1 MRISISRGLTRSL
14 FAGVVALTASVCIAQ
29 QTEYPIRPGTLVVP
43 FTPGSTVDISA
54 RTFSREL
61 GQRLRQPFTV
71 ENRPGLV
78 AFRVVKGSAPDGY
91 TLLWHAN
98 GSTIAQTVLKE
109 PDFDIRRDFASVAL
123 ILRGPLGLFVSADA
137 PYRSV
142 KDLIDDARKNP
153 GKLNYGSSGVGS
165 MIHLSSELFKSLGSV
180 NLVHVPY
187 KGGAEAASALMG
199 GQIQFLV
206 TDPASIPR
214 DKSRLLA
221 LASKER
227 SPNLPD
233 VPTVSQSG
241 GPDLEVGFWIG
252 MFAPAATPRSAI
264 DKLNSVSREALRSD
278 AFQEYMKKY
287 GYIPAWTSP
296 EDMQRLVMA
305 EVEQWT
311 RIVRDAGIPLQ

>member
-1 MRISISRGLTRSL
+1 MCILISRRLARVF
-14 FAGVVALTASVCIAQ
+14 FAILSTLLGDACVAQ
-29 QTEYPIRPGTLVVP
+29 QAEYPSRPVTLIVP

-142 KDLIDDARKNP
+142 RDLIDDARKNP

-165 MIHLSSELFKSLGSV
+165 MIHLSSELFKSLGNV

-187 KGGAEAASALMG
+187 KGGAEAASALMA

-233 VPTVSQSG
+233 IPTVSQAG

-264 DKLNSVSREALRSD
+264 ERLNSASREALRSD
-278 AFQEYMKKY
+278 AFQEYIKKY

-296 EDMQRLVMA
+296 EDMQKLVTA

-311 RIVRDAGIPLQ
+311 RIVREAGVPLQ

>member
-29 QTEYPIRPGTLVVP
+29 QTEYPIRPVTLVVP